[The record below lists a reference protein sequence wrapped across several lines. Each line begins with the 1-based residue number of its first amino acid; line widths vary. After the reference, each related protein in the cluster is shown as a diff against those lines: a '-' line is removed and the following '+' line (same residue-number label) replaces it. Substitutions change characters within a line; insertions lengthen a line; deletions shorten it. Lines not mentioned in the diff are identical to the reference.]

1 MNLTVRKERMQE
13 PTPENMKAMHEYR
26 TNQLRTEACAVAP
39 SKRDRRPR
47 RGILRRV
54 RRIYRVIRGKFTRQD
69 FDLESWRRIEFRNE
83 YRETRKP
90 QHIDIYR

>member
-1 MNLTVRKERMQE
+1 MDPSNPVRK
-13 PTPENMKAMHEYR
+13 P
-26 TNQLRTEACAVAP
+26 
-39 SKRDRRPR
+39 KRR
-47 RGILRRV
+47 ILRRF
-54 RRIYRVIRGKFTRQD
+54 RRIYRVIRRQFTRED